1 MGAVLAL
8 RGWRLGGAIASL
20 VVLAAIVGGLVWL
33 LRDRDRLLGVERRA
47 LACEAAVTNGSD
59 AATNCPQVI
68 AQAATRAQRYLACDA
83 ALSEG
88 DIRRGKA
95 GDLYAVRAACSE
107 HVKRRDAE
115 ATALAADNADL
126 ARQLSDARGQLAGAL
141 TRADARHQTLTRKD
155 RDAAA
160 AIAGLPRAVDGRI
173 RCDDRCLRQLVGE

>member
-1 MGAVLAL
+1 MGALFGL
-8 RGWRLGGAIASL
+8 RGWRLGGAIAGL
-20 VVLAAIVGGLVWL
+20 VVLAAIVAGLVWL
-33 LRDRDRLLGVERRA
+33 IRDRDRLLGVERRA

-68 AQAATRAQRYLACDA
+68 AQAATRAQRYLSCDA
-83 ALSEG
+83 GL
-88 DIRRGKA
+88 KA

-141 TRADARHQTLTRKD
+141 TRADARHQSLTRKD